1 MARMTCVKSGRR
13 VGGWLSNVYE
23 DDYIVQKN
31 DGSCYKVFTTY
42 EEAKLYQDYLQ
53 QQENQERLV
62 FEQKRTADETAAL
75 RKAVEEQNR
84 LNKQRPPFSPP
95 FPHTPPV
102 DPEYLEWK
110 RERARKAAEQQA
122 MLEKLRLENER
133 KENARLYDIA
143 LQIECCRMSYN
154 NDVAQILQKNI
165 YTFTNIDV
173 ILMLAEN
180 VRYNFE
186 FTIMIKNYGKIKGV
200 YEKLLANKNLSS
212 CPYEIKEL
220 ALANK
225 GNTPFLV
232 KLFSNK
238 QLASKCVDIQT
249 ILHDDISTLKQL
261 LANKLLPVKMI
272 NWAEECVFE
281 AENKIRIL
289 NGTIHSQRDLAY
301 AEKHYYE
308 SKKYKFIKYLAQ
320 KSSNQSILSSLS
332 TSISCSKE
340 LTIQEKN
347 DLYWCLLENVHLAN
361 KNHILSC
368 LIDSLTDK
376 AQLER
381 IENLCTD
388 NLFTKW
394 LNRMQKLGYLSQSQR
409 KRKVKKR
416 YPTSSDNNSGCLWF
430 IIIAGILGAL
440 YSYLSG

>member
-1 MARMTCVKSGRR
+1 MARMRCVESGRR

-23 DDYIVQKN
+23 DDYIVEKD
-31 DGSCYKVFTTY
+31 DGSCYKTFTTY

-75 RKAVEEQNR
+75 RKAIEEQNR
-84 LNKQRPPFSPP
+84 LNNQRPPFPP
-95 FPHTPPV
+95 FPRTPPI

-110 RERARKAAEQQA
+110 REKARKATEQRA
-122 MLEKLRLENER
+122 MQEKLRLENER
-133 KENARLYDIA
+133 KENARLHDIA
-143 LQIECCRMSYN
+143 LQIECGRMSYN
-154 NDVAQILQKNI
+154 NDVAQILRRNI
-165 YTFTNIDV
+165 YTFTNTDV

-200 YEKLLANKNLSS
+200 YEKLLVNKNLSS

-225 GNTPFLV
+225 GNTTFLI

-238 QLASKCVDIQT
+238 QLISKCVDIHT
-249 ILHDDISTLKQL
+249 ILHDDITTLKQL
-261 LANKLLPVKMI
+261 LTNKLLPATMI

-281 AENKIRIL
+281 AENKTRIL
-289 NGTIHSQRDLAY
+289 NGTIRSQKDLAY

-320 KSSNQSILSSLS
+320 KSSNQSVLSSLS

-340 LTIQEKN
+340 LTTQEKN
-347 DLYWCLLENVHLAN
+347 DLYWCLFENVHLVN
-361 KNHILSC
+361 KNYILSC
-368 LIDSLTDK
+368 LIEALTDK

-381 IENLCTD
+381 IENFCTD
-388 NLFTKW
+388 SLFTKW
-394 LNRMQKLGYLSQSQR
+394 LDRMQKLGYLSQSQR

-416 YPTSSDNNSGCLWF
+416 YPTSLDNNSGCLWF
-430 IIIAGILGAL
+430 IILISAL
-440 YSYLSG
+440 IFIGNQIWG

>member
-1 MARMTCVKSGRR
+1 MRCVESGRR

-23 DDYIVQKN
+23 DDYIVEKD
-31 DGSCYKVFTTY
+31 DGSCYKTFTTY

-75 RKAVEEQNR
+75 RKAIEEQNR
-84 LNKQRPPFSPP
+84 LNNQRPPFPP
-95 FPHTPPV
+95 FPRTPPI

-110 RERARKAAEQQA
+110 REKARKAAEQRA
-122 MLEKLRLENER
+122 MQEKLRLENER
-133 KENARLYDIA
+133 KENARLHDIA
-143 LQIECCRMSYN
+143 LQIECGRMSYN
-154 NDVAQILQKNI
+154 NDVAQILRRNI
-165 YTFTNIDV
+165 YTFTNTDV

-186 FTIMIKNYGKIKGV
+186 FTIMIKIYGKIKGV
-200 YEKLLANKNLSS
+200 YEKLLVNKNLSS

-225 GNTPFLV
+225 GNTTFLI

-238 QLASKCVDIQT
+238 QLISKCVDIHT
-249 ILHDDISTLKQL
+249 ILHDDITTLKQL
-261 LANKLLPVKMI
+261 LTNKLLPATMI

-281 AENKIRIL
+281 AENKTRIL
-289 NGTIHSQRDLAY
+289 NGTIRSQKDLAY

-320 KSSNQSILSSLS
+320 KSSNQSVLSSLS

-340 LTIQEKN
+340 LTTQEKN
-347 DLYWCLLENVHLAN
+347 DLYWCLFENVHLVN
-361 KNHILSC
+361 KNYILSC
-368 LIDSLTDK
+368 LIEALTDK

-381 IENLCTD
+381 IENFCTD
-388 NLFTKW
+388 SLFTKW
-394 LNRMQKLGYLSQSQR
+394 LDRMQKLCYLSQSQR

-430 IIIAGILGAL
+430 IILISAL
-440 YSYLSG
+440 IFIGNQIWG

>member
-1 MARMTCVKSGRR
+1 MARMRCVESGRR

-23 DDYIVQKN
+23 DDYIVEKD
-31 DGSCYKVFTTY
+31 DGSCYKTFTTY

-75 RKAVEEQNR
+75 RKAIEEQNR
-84 LNKQRPPFSPP
+84 LNNQRPPFPP
-95 FPHTPPV
+95 FPRTPPI

-110 RERARKAAEQQA
+110 REKARKAAEQRA
-122 MLEKLRLENER
+122 MQEKLRLENER
-133 KENARLYDIA
+133 KENARLHDIA
-143 LQIECCRMSYN
+143 LQIECGRMSYN
-154 NDVAQILQKNI
+154 NDVAQILRRNI
-165 YTFTNIDV
+165 YTFTNTDV

-200 YEKLLANKNLSS
+200 YEKLLVNKNLSS

-225 GNTPFLV
+225 GNTTFLI

-238 QLASKCVDIQT
+238 QLISKCVDIHT
-249 ILHDDISTLKQL
+249 ILHDDITTLKQL
-261 LANKLLPVKMI
+261 LTNKLLPATMI

-281 AENKIRIL
+281 AENKTRIL
-289 NGTIHSQRDLAY
+289 NGTIRSQKDLAY

-320 KSSNQSILSSLS
+320 KSSNQSVLSSLS

-340 LTIQEKN
+340 LTTQEKN
-347 DLYWCLLENVHLAN
+347 DLYWCLFENVHLVN
-361 KNHILSC
+361 KNYILSC
-368 LIDSLTDK
+368 LIEALTDK

-381 IENLCTD
+381 IENFCID

-394 LNRMQKLGYLSQSQR
+394 LDRMQKLGYLSQSQR

-430 IIIAGILGAL
+430 IILISAL
-440 YSYLSG
+440 IFIGSQIWG